1 MMRRSK
7 ERISNKGLTLVE
19 LMIVLAISAII
30 FTMVLISYNVVNNA
44 NATKAARR
52 LETVIRT
59 ARTQSMAKGMDEGK
73 LTLQVQHGNLYAY
86 IGDPATATRQLI
98 CNSGVTVQGI
108 SCSTASEYKNLRS
121 GTSLTTAYVVFNTS
135 GTLRTVGTDATKK
148 TTYNK
153 FILNRGGRSFEVII
167 YSETGA
173 LETNMFGAP

>member
-1 MMRRSK
+1 MKRRMN
-7 ERISNKGLTLVE
+7 NKGLTLVE
-19 LMIVLAISAII
+19 LMIVLGISAII
-30 FTMVLISYNVVNNA
+30 ATLVLISYNVVNNA

-59 ARTQSMAKGMDEGK
+59 ARTQSMAKGMDAGK
-73 LTLQVQHGNLYAY
+73 LTLEVQHGNLYAY

-108 SCSTASEYKNLRS
+108 YCTDNYTPRTGTAFSTAYL
-121 GTSLTTAYVVFNTS
+121 VFNTS

-153 FILNRGGRSFEVII
+153 FILNRGNRSFEVIV

-173 LETNMFGAP
+173 LETNMF